1 MSIKTLDGR
10 LAALEIRAADRR
22 AGDPVGDWLAAY
34 RRGDDVH
41 LRNRAA
47 GPAWCDA
54 AAERERLALETLE
67 DYDPAFNYIPSGA
80 S

>member
-1 MSIKTLDGR
+1 MKATARR

-41 LRNRAA
+41 LRNRAGGA
-47 GPAWCDA
+47 AWCA
-54 AAERERLALETLE
+54 MAAERERLALETLE
-67 DYDPAFNYIPSGA
+67 TYDETFNYIPVGA

>member
-22 AGDPVGDWLAAY
+22 GGDPVGDWLASF

-47 GPAWCDA
+47 GAAWCA
-54 AAERERLALETLE
+54 MAAERERLALETLE
-67 DYDPAFNYIPSGA
+67 TYDETFNYQPSGA

>member
-47 GPAWCDA
+47 GAAWCAA
-54 AAERERLALETLE
+54 AAERERLALETMVSYE
-67 DYDPAFNYIPSGA
+67 TDD
-80 S
+80 